1 MPERIALDRL
11 AVGMYLVGIDKP
23 WVQTPFLRHRFKI
36 TSDAQIAK
44 LRQCGVK
51 AVEIDPARGLPDP
64 VSPGAAEA
72 ATAQGPNGAKEGA
85 GPASEGDGPEHVIRV
100 EPNGTRIYRAD
111 STEGTGF
118 TDLLRVRTLLQLAFP
133 SQRQPTLAT
142 TRLLGWSERNFLM
155 TELPFH
161 EGHAIEFRP
170 RSLCIVRFVE
180 AGRVFGFKTET
191 LRGQFFP
198 IPLLFLSFP
207 QEIEEFCLRRC
218 PRAPVMLRTRVYL
231 SVGLT
236 TPLDGIIR
244 DLSLSGCR
252 LELTDPPLMPLKDTR
267 VTLDIHLTGAG
278 MLERVPGLIKN
289 VTTKS
294 TSADSQGAAKI
305 QLGVQ
310 FEFQHS
316 DPSAPA
322 AVERFVNQQMDV
334 MLESR

>member
-1 MPERIALDRL
+1 
-11 AVGMYLVGIDKP
+11 MYLVGIDKP

-36 TSDAQIAK
+36 ASDAQITK
-44 LRQCGVK
+44 LKQCGVK
-51 AVEIDPARGLPDP
+51 IVEIDPTQGLPAP
-64 VSPGAAEA
+64 VFPGTTEA
-72 ATAQGPNGAKEGA
+72 ARAESPNGPKDSPAPDAQGPD
-85 GPASEGDGPEHVIRV
+85 PVIRV
-100 EPNGTRIYRAD
+100 EPNGARIYRAD
-111 STEGTGF
+111 STEGIGF
-118 TDLLRVRTLLQLAFP
+118 TGLLRVRTLLQLAFP
-133 SQRQPTLAT
+133 TQRQPALAT

-191 LRGQFFP
+191 LRGQFVP

-207 QEIEEFCLRRC
+207 REIEEFCLRRC
-218 PRAPVMLRTRVYL
+218 PRAPVMLKTRVYL
-231 SVGLT
+231 SVGAT

-252 LELTDPPLMPLKDTR
+252 VELINPPLMPLKDTR

-278 MLERVPGLIKN
+278 TLERVPGLIKN
-289 VTTKS
+289 VTTKPS
-294 TSADSQGAAKI
+294 SADGQGAKV
-305 QLGVQ
+305 QLGIE
-310 FEFQHS
+310 FEFQQS

-322 AVERFVNQQMDV
+322 AVERFVNQQ
-334 MLESR
+334 LELTIESL